1 MAVDRIFVG
10 SPLWIT
16 IFLSTGLC
24 AGLSPKEN
32 LTEPFFFPLI
42 HNTHTP
48 YYYYYGFLILSIY
61 LLHRKE
67 LYTFMK
73 ILCHKNEFLYGVN
86 TVSKAVSNRTTLPIL
101 QCILIEAFDNCIKL
115 TANDTELG
123 IETVITGT
131 ILEEGKIALEAKIFS
146 EIIKKIPDSEVLL
159 STEEN
164 GKTDI
169 RCGQIECTIM
179 GRMGDDFSH
188 LPEVVRENHVTIS
201 QFDLKEVIRQ
211 TIFSISDNENNKL
224 MTGVLFS
231 FAGQKMTVTSLDGH
245 RISMRN
251 IELREEYPK
260 TEVIVPGKT
269 LLEINKILSGGV
281 DDSLNI
287 YFTDKHILF
296 EFNETR
302 IVSRLLEGKFYNV
315 RQMISSDYETKLVIN
330 KMELQKCL
338 ERSTLFIKDSDK
350 KPIILTI
357 DNEAM
362 HLAIASDIGSMRDE
376 IPIRKEGKD
385 LRIGYNPKFLLDAL
399 RVIDEEEITIYL
411 INPIAPCIIK
421 DAEDSYLYL
430 ILPININNVG

>member
-1 MAVDRIFVG
+1 
-10 SPLWIT
+10 
-16 IFLSTGLC
+16 
-24 AGLSPKEN
+24 
-32 LTEPFFFPLI
+32 
-42 HNTHTP
+42 
-48 YYYYYGFLILSIY
+48 
-61 LLHRKE
+61 
-67 LYTFMK
+67 MK

-269 LLEINKILSGGV
+269 LLEINKILSGGA

-411 INPIAPCIIK
+411 INPIAPCIIR